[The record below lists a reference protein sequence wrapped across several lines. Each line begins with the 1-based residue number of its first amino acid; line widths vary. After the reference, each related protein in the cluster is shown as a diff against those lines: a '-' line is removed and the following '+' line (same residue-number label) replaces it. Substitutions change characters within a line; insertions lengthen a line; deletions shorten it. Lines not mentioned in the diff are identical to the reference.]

1 MIIKECCNHSNTA
14 RKANNMNEIINN
26 WDLILNTFKNE
37 CDIQNLSFT
46 TFIKPLQ
53 VISVSDNEI
62 TLLSDTQMSANYVEK
77 RYLKFLEVTISEI
90 MKKDYKLRIIS
101 EDTLNEETAKKTA
114 QNAFLSAKTQPGE
127 DYRPAKIGSPRPDT
141 LSSPTLQLYIMK

>member
-62 TLLSDTQMSANYVEK
+62 TLLSDTQMLLTM
-77 RYLKFLEVTISEI
+77 LKKGI
-90 MKKDYKLRIIS
+90 
-101 EDTLNEETAKKTA
+101 LNFSK
-114 QNAFLSAKTQPGE
+114 
-127 DYRPAKIGSPRPDT
+127 
-141 LSSPTLQLYIMK
+141 

>member
-1 MIIKECCNHSNTA
+1 
-14 RKANNMNEIINN
+14 MNEIINN

-101 EDTLNEETAKKTA
+101 EDTLNEETAKR
-114 QNAFLSAKTQPGE
+114 QHRRVLLIRIFLLILILTTHLKHS
-127 DYRPAKIGSPRPDT
+127 
-141 LSSPTLQLYIMK
+141 